1 LSGGRN
7 TRRSGS
13 VRSAMTEG
21 TDIHGDEWRVEV
33 ELGEE
38 HGVAL
43 VQRLSAAQLDEEAS
57 AKLGNGVIITHDGPH
72 LFAYAASEPGAR
84 QAESV
89 IRGLIAEEGL
99 EASVRLTRWHPIEEA
114 WKDAATPLPQ
124 TEDEQAAERAR
135 HGASER
141 AEEEETGE
149 ADWEVSVHLESLSD
163 MRELDRRLRDEGLHV
178 ERRWKYLLVGAPTE
192 ERAEELADK
201 VRALAPESATVEVIV
216 NPDDLPNPAFV
227 AIGALAARIR
237 DRL

>member
-1 LSGGRN
+1 
-7 TRRSGS
+7 
-13 VRSAMTEG
+13 MMDG
-21 TDIHGDEWRVEV
+21 TDIHDDEWRVEV

-38 HGVAL
+38 HGLAL
-43 VQRLSAAQLDEEAS
+43 GQRLSAARLDAEVSE
-57 AKLGNGVIITHDGPH
+57 KLGSAVIVTHDGPH
-72 LFAYAASEPGAR
+72 LFAYASSEQASR

-89 IRGLIAEEGL
+89 IRGLIGEDDL
-99 EASVRLTRWHPIEEA
+99 EANVRLTRWHPIEEA
-114 WKDAATPLPQ
+114 WKDAATPLPA

-135 HGASER
+135 REAAERSE
-141 AEEEETGE
+141 EDESGE

-163 MRELDRRLRDEGLHV
+163 MRDLDRRLRDEELHV

-192 ERAEELADK
+192 ERAEELAEK
-201 VRALAPESATVEVIV
+201 VRSLAPENATVEVIV